1 MGIFLSP
8 SPSQTDIVKSSE
20 WSSNFPPPPTFSLF
34 PGNCQKI
41 KPFSSHTEESHSGLS
56 ENTACLQ
63 GNIYIAK
70 TPTLSA
76 GTGYILFS
84 FLPSWFWA
92 WTSSETNFK
101 RVKEILLA
109 LLFNYKLIEQINIQG
124 IHKKSGA
131 LLSSWVIKILFK
143 CASKFPAAFA
153 RLSSKGDQ
161 VAAPCCSARNWKL
174 A

>member
-1 MGIFLSP
+1 MGEPRQGHQNTALTLSWGFFSLP
-8 SPSQTDIVKSSE
+8 LPVSDWHSQKQWVIKQ
-20 WSSNFPPPPTFSLF
+20 FPPPPFSLF

-70 TPTLSA
+70 TPILSA

-101 RVKEILLA
+101 RVEEILLA

-131 LLSSWVIKILFK
+131 LLKV
-143 CASKFPAAFA
+143 
-153 RLSSKGDQ
+153 LS
-161 VAAPCCSARNWKL
+161 N
-174 A
+174 